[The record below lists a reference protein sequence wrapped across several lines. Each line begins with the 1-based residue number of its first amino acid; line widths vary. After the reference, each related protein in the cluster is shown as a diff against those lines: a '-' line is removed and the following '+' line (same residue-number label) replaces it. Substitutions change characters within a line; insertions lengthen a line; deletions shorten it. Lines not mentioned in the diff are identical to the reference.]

1 MSQVQNRNPFDFFKI
16 KDLDKKEDR
25 YDENVNALFEENG
38 LYRKKLPKGP
48 NSLMKAVSD
57 ALFFTPHNNEEI
69 QQSALSYL
77 TQLIAS
83 EKLTARLS
91 GFHGNSMMLKDFAN
105 NPQLSG
111 FEKVNLELVSLLYKV
126 RVILYTMNE
135 DHILT
140 ATIFNNNYVNTI
152 ELLRTK
158 TSHYDAVFPKS
169 FIQKAGVCQNIVLN
183 LIDKAVNG
191 IKPSAPFK
199 NINND
204 DFVNITYESA
214 MAAVATSPKE
224 NLDQFRITRGHHKKS
239 LSDNFNTNFELMEEQ
254 QNKFYDAFMNAA
266 PMTPGDDIFKLR
278 KDTAQSDFSINA
290 NFDFIDEQN
299 LETPF
304 QGREF
309 AIKNYPIASS
319 GLSPR
324 AVQNMEM
331 DSPMPAFT
339 KAKFSNHPNVL
350 FNENLS
356 LAEIERLEKNVNT
369 ASTIDPKQ
377 SPFYRSASPPGL
389 SPTKFSQRSFTDTIQ
404 TPKSDFL
411 SPNPAMPRENMS
423 PTYHYNNSPTKRNI
437 SPFMNG
443 YPEQQMFSA
452 QRQYSDS
459 SVQPFAPQSQGMNGQ
474 SQPFTLQ
481 PQQFNSMYMKRVGNV
496 GGSVTM
502 PQNQN
507 DEYNMGGYEQNM
519 GYGTPMNGGYDQNG
533 GFEQQQYD
541 EMYDPNYDG
550 PREKKKPIILDES
563 KERYLGRLKF
573 FDENKKYGF
582 IVMEDDGSDI
592 FVHYDD
598 LCKANITKD
607 LLRTARMGNLIRLT
621 FSCMAYIGKYN
632 RSRKAIDIQL
642 LPQ

>member
-1 MSQVQNRNPFDFFKI
+1 
-16 KDLDKKEDR
+16 
-25 YDENVNALFEENG
+25 
-38 LYRKKLPKGP
+38 
-48 NSLMKAVSD
+48 
-57 ALFFTPHNNEEI
+57 
-69 QQSALSYL
+69 
-77 TQLIAS
+77 
-83 EKLTARLS
+83 
-91 GFHGNSMMLKDFAN
+91 
-105 NPQLSG
+105 
-111 FEKVNLELVSLLYKV
+111 
-126 RVILYTMNE
+126 
-135 DHILT
+135 
-140 ATIFNNNYVNTI
+140 
-152 ELLRTK
+152 
-158 TSHYDAVFPKS
+158 
-169 FIQKAGVCQNIVLN
+169 
-183 LIDKAVNG
+183 
-191 IKPSAPFK
+191 
-199 NINND
+199 
-204 DFVNITYESA
+204 
-214 MAAVATSPKE
+214 
-224 NLDQFRITRGHHKKS
+224 
-239 LSDNFNTNFELMEEQ
+239 MEEQ
-254 QNKFYDAFMNAA
+254 QMKFYDAFMSAA
-266 PMTPGDDIFKLR
+266 PADDLFKNFDKLR
-278 KDTAQSDFSINA
+278 KDTAESGFSINA

-324 AVQNMEM
+324 AVHNMEM
-331 DSPMPAFT
+331 DSPMPAFS
-339 KAKFSNHPNVL
+339 KAKFSSHPNVL

-377 SPFYRSASPPGL
+377 LSTSPFYRSASPPGL

-423 PTYHYNNSPTKRNI
+423 PTYHYNTSPTKRNI
-437 SPFMNG
+437 SPFMSG
-443 YPEQQMFSA
+443 YSDQQMFNP

-459 SVQPFAPQSQGMNGQ
+459 NVQPFAPQSQGINGQ

-481 PQQFNSMYMKRVGNV
+481 PQQYNSMYMKRVANV

-502 PQNQN
+502 QQNQN
-507 DEYNMGGYEQNM
+507 NEYNMGGYEQNM
-519 GYGTPMNGGYDQNG
+519 GYGTPMNGNGFDQNEG
-533 GFEQQQYD
+533 GFEQNFD
-541 EMYDPNYDG
+541 EMYDPNYEG

-563 KERYLGRLKF
+563 KERYFGRLKF

-582 IVMEDDGSDI
+582 IVMDDDGSDI

-642 LPQ
+642 LP